1 MIVKWDFRKQIPFF
15 PIIAKEMEARG
26 STWTYP
32 TSLFF
37 LDKRY
42 DNKGG
47 GKKKKS
53 DSRRES
59 NLWEVSFEL
68 GLEGLMKCVSSGV
81 N

>member
-32 TSLFF
+32 MSLFF

-47 GKKKKS
+47 GKKKK
-53 DSRRES
+53 E
-59 NLWEVSFEL
+59 
-68 GLEGLMKCVSSGV
+68 
-81 N
+81 